1 MTFTQVSRRDR
12 IVLVLALFG
21 GLAVVALAT
30 GPDAWFLDGAFQWWQ
45 KNQKAVKF
53 AVKSA
58 STVANSVIKVVDGL
72 SIIYTEL
79 G

>member
-21 GLAVVALAT
+21 GLAVAALAT
-30 GPDAWFLDGAFQWWQ
+30 SPEAWFLDGAFQWWQ

-58 STVANSVIKVVDGL
+58 STVANSLIKVIDGA
-72 SIIYTEL
+72 SIIYSQL

>member
-12 IVLVLALFG
+12 IVFVLALFG
-21 GLAVVALAT
+21 ALAVLAVL
-30 GPDAWFLDGAFQWWQ
+30 GGVDAWFIDGAFQWWQ
-45 KNQKAVKF
+45 KNGKGVKF

-58 STVANSVIKVVDGL
+58 ATVANSLIKIIDGAAL
-72 SIIYTEL
+72 IWSEL